1 MKYLGGTCSGSMSE
15 ADMGNGEV
23 YRGKGIVIDKV
34 LAGIISAI
42 VDLIT
47 LVPIGDEITVSPP
60 HNGHVDVQLK
70 AGPTREVIKKVH
82 VPLDDS

>member
-1 MKYLGGTCSGSMSE
+1 M
-15 ADMGNGEV
+15 
-23 YRGKGIVIDKV
+23 GKGIVIDKV
-34 LAGIISAI
+34 LANMISAI

-47 LVPIGDEITVSPP
+47 LVPIGDEITISPP

-70 AGPTREVIKKVH
+70 AGPMGEVIKKAH